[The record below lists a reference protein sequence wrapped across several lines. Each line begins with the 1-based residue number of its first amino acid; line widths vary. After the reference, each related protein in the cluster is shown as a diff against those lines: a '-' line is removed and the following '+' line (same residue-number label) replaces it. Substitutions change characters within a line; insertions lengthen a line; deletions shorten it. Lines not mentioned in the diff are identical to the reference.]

1 MATPALVIDTSP
13 LIALYLGE
21 PTAPWVAAKL
31 AQAERHVM
39 STINLTECLIILRL
53 RRPRQAD
60 ALAQRLLASSIDFV
74 PTDRAQAELAAAA
87 RDAYPLNLGDCFA
100 YAIGHW
106 SFRASGYSSACGL
119 NCATSCCCTVPGTG
133 S

>member
-100 YAIGHW
+100 YALAKSHNLPLLTLDAD
-106 SFRASGYSSACGL
+106 FRHTDIPVLLPPA
-119 NCATSCCCTVPGTG
+119 
-133 S
+133 